1 MADKIKGIRVKQLDG
16 TYTQQIPISVNVQ
29 NVQWDESNHT
39 LLDVLGN
46 VNISSSGKG
55 NLQYQIDELDERLD
69 ACESNEDD
77 GIDEDYIASVDE
89 VKEYLDI

>member
-39 LLDVLGN
+39 LLDVLGS

-55 NLQYQIDELDERLD
+55 NLQYQIDELDKRLD